1 MDFEIISTNIA
12 AYSADAIV
20 LPANSKLK
28 EGSGAST
35 AIFKA
40 AGRIRLAKACNKIGF
55 CEMGFA
61 VPTAAYDLDADF
73 IIHTVV
79 PKWIDGEHNEYE
91 LLCSAY
97 LSALKLA
104 DYLKCESI
112 AFPLLASGNNKFN
125 FDLAFEIAKQSFDD
139 FNGENLKKITLVL
152 YGDRVVSTIRAKG
165 YDVIVI
171 PENLE
176 SEKKKAEKSKK
187 WKQHW
192 DTSKEIAGDYI
203 DDIMTKAEDFMSDP
217 ENRKK
222 ILNAAGIILVKAIKA
237 AQEQ

>member
-1 MDFEIISTNIA
+1 M
-12 AYSADAIV
+12 
-20 LPANSKLK
+20 
-28 EGSGAST
+28 
-35 AIFKA
+35 
-40 AGRIRLAKACNKIGF
+40 
-55 CEMGFA
+55 
-61 VPTAAYDLDADF
+61 
-73 IIHTVV
+73 
-79 PKWIDGEHNEYE
+79 
-91 LLCSAY
+91 
-97 LSALKLA
+97 
-104 DYLKCESI
+104 
-112 AFPLLASGNNKFN
+112 
-125 FDLAFEIAKQSFDD
+125 
-139 FNGENLKKITLVL
+139 L